1 MIRDIKKINRG
12 GLYFADFRY
21 DEGVRVREDPIS
33 PTLCKDH
40 DMRGMSSAILLIEIT
55 DDKDNQCNE

>member
-21 DEGVRVREDPIS
+21 DEGVRVREEAIC
-33 PTLCKDH
+33 PTLCRAKDG
-40 DMRGMSSAILLIEIT
+40 RTISNTILLIEIT